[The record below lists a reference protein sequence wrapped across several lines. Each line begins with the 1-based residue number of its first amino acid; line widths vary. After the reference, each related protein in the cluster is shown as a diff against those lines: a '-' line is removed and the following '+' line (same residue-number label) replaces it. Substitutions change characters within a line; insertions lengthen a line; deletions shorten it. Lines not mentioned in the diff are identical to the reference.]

1 MSAYDVKFVT
11 EQRLKTYTALD
22 ENIRV
27 KDITPF
33 ILNAQDLYIQP
44 ILGTKM
50 YKHLKEQI
58 INDTLSNDENILV
71 DDYIAK
77 ATMYYSL
84 YLMLPTIKYKIVD
97 KGILNGASED
107 TTATNLEELKYLRQN
122 ALDTAEFFAKRL
134 LEFLKDNPGMFPQ
147 YENPGVKGM
156 LPDKSTPYFSG
167 LVTKIPYRKSYYYDD
182 CKDCNPL
189 KGPSTLDT

>member
-1 MSAYDVKFVT
+1 MSVYDVKFVS

-44 ILGTKM
+44 LLGTKF
-50 YKHLKEQI
+50 YKHLKDQI
-58 INDTLSNDENILV
+58 INNNLSGDEDSFI
-71 DDYIAK
+71 DDYVAK

-84 YLMLPTIKYKIVD
+84 YLMLPTLKYKIVD

-107 TTATNLEELKYLRQN
+107 TTATTLDELKYLRQS
-122 ALDTAEFFAKRL
+122 AIDTAEFFAKRL
-134 LEFLKDNPGMFPQ
+134 IEFLKDNPGMFPQ

-156 LPDKSTPYFSG
+156 MPDRSTPYFSG
-167 LVTKIPYRKSYYYDD
+167 LVTKTPYRKYNNG
-182 CKDCNPL
+182 CADCNPL
-189 KGPSTLDT
+189 QGPSTISNS

>member
-1 MSAYDVKFVT
+1 MSIYDVKFVS

-44 ILGTKM
+44 LLGTKF
-50 YKHLKEQI
+50 YKHLKDQI
-58 INDTLSNDENILV
+58 VNNTLSNDEVLFI
-71 DDYIAK
+71 DDYVAK

-84 YLMLPTIKYKIVD
+84 YLMLPTLKYKIVQQ
-97 KGILNGASED
+97 GILNGASED
-107 TTATNLEELKYLRQN
+107 TTATNLDELKYLRQN
-122 ALDTAEFFAKRL
+122 AIDTAEFFAKRL
-134 LEFLKDNPGMFPQ
+134 VEYLKDNPGMFPQ

-156 LPDKSTPYFSG
+156 MPDKSTPYFSG
-167 LVTKIPYRKSYYYDD
+167 LVTKTPYRKYNGCS
-182 CKDCNPL
+182 DCNPL
-189 KGPSTLDT
+189 QGPSTISNS

>member
-1 MSAYDVKFVT
+1 MSVYDVKFVS

-33 ILNAQDLYIQP
+33 ILNAQDIYLQP
-44 ILGTKM
+44 ILGTKF
-50 YKHLKEQI
+50 YKHLKDQI
-58 INDTLSNDENILV
+58 LTNTLSSDEDLLV

-77 ATMYYSL
+77 PTMYYSL
-84 YLMLPTIKYKIVD
+84 YLMLPTLKYKIVD

-107 TTATNLEELKYLRQN
+107 TTATTLDELKYLRQSTI
-122 ALDTAEFFAKRL
+122 DTAEFFAKRL

-156 LPDKSTPYFSG
+156 LPDRSTPYFSG
-167 LVTKIPYRKSYYYDD
+167 LVTKIPNRNRNII
-182 CKDCNPL
+182 KDCNPL
-189 KGPSTLDT
+189 SGPSSLSS